1 MELARTGNRVNP
13 ITTLATQNGRREL
26 KTKYV
31 EYMSE
36 EYCRLTQ
43 TYYLEYYGHR
53 VPYGWITWEF
63 LELDGKKIAKM
74 VWTRY

>member
-1 MELARTGNRVNP
+1 MN
-13 ITTLATQNGRREL
+13 I
-26 KTKYV
+26 KYV

-36 EYCRLTQ
+36 EYYRLTSVQ
-43 TYYLEYYGHR
+43 YIQYFGYK

-63 LELDGKKIAKM
+63 LELEGKKIAKM